1 MQMDRIAQSW
11 LRSYIFLL
19 LAALICFFS
28 IVWNNDH
35 ESLMKLSLVLCLFF
49 IPNIFLFA
57 SYVHQCFSKLY
68 RYELKWQYAILFTV
82 WCNIC
87 LLGFVFFPIYQL
99 AGSSIYDLFL
109 RDGSPRAGEAALL
122 AGEIICGGF
131 LPMALISLPI
141 VFVIKKWREL
151 KTGRERTTQANNE
164 AFERLSM
171 EKNETPSCEIQE
183 KSEGKN
189 HLTVSFRGLLI
200 LWGVAVGAFYSGICW
215 ADHMLSWLPII
226 CVIVNYGLSIE
237 VMRRFMQ
244 RSSKKFNIKEMVMLT
259 ILWAH
264 SLVLMCYIPVSIIA
278 IVLSVC
284 VCVSMLCGS
293 PVCFG
298 GDETDNVNGK
308 DE

>member
-1 MQMDRIAQSW
+1 MQMNRIARLW
-11 LRSYIFLL
+11 LGSYMFLL
-19 LAALICFFS
+19 LASPICFYLF
-28 IVWNNDH
+28 VGDPYD
-35 ESLMKLSLVLCLFF
+35 ETFRKLLRVFRVLCLFF
-49 IPNIFLFA
+49 IPNIFLLA
-57 SYVHQCFSKLY
+57 SYVHQCFGKLY
-68 RYELKWQYAILFTV
+68 RYKLKWQYAILSTA
-82 WCNIC
+82 WCNIS
-87 LLGFVFFPIYQL
+87 LLGFVYAHMFGL
-99 AGSSIYDLFL
+99 AIMSICVWFV
-109 RDGSPRAGEAALL
+109 PVV
-122 AGEIICGGF
+122 
-131 LPMALISLPI
+131 LISLPI

-151 KTGRERTTQANNE
+151 KTGRVRTIQADNE
-164 AFERLSM
+164 SFERLSTG
-171 EKNETPSCEIQE
+171 KNETPSYEIQE
-183 KSEGKN
+183 KGERKN

-278 IVLSVC
+278 IALSVC

-298 GDETDNVNGK
+298 GDETNA
-308 DE
+308 

>member
-1 MQMDRIAQSW
+1 MDGIAQSW

-68 RYELKWQYAILFTV
+68 RYELKWQYAILFTA

-109 RDGSPRAGEAALL
+109 RDGSPRAEEAALL

-131 LPMALISLPI
+131 LPMALVSLPI

-151 KTGRERTTQANNE
+151 KTGRVRTTQADNE
-164 AFERLSM
+164 SFERLST

-183 KSEGKN
+183 RSARKN
-189 HLTVSFRGLLI
+189 HLTISFRWLLI
-200 LWGVAVGAFYSGICW
+200 LWGVAAGAFYSGMCW
-215 ADHMLSWLPII
+215 LDNMLSLLLVII
-226 CVIVNYGLSIE
+226 CGIVNYGLSIE

-244 RSSKKFNIKEMVMLT
+244 RSPQKFNIKEMVMLT

>member
-1 MQMDRIAQSW
+1 MRMQMDRIAQSW

-57 SYVHQCFSKLY
+57 SYVHQCLSKLY
-68 RYELKWQYAILFTV
+68 RYELKWQYAILFTA

-109 RDGSPRAGEAALL
+109 RDGPPRAEEAALL

-131 LPMALISLPI
+131 LPMALVSLPI

-151 KTGRERTTQANNE
+151 KTESVRTIQADNE
-164 AFERLSM
+164 SFERLST

-183 KSEGKN
+183 KGERKN

-200 LWGVAVGAFYSGICW
+200 LWGVAAGAFYSGICW

-264 SLVLMCYIPVSIIA
+264 SLVLMSFIPVSIIA
-278 IVLSVC
+278 IALSLFVC
-284 VCVSMLCGS
+284 TIMLCGS

-298 GDETDNVNGK
+298 GEESQK
-308 DE
+308 Q

>member
-19 LAALICFFS
+19 LAALICFFL

-68 RYELKWQYAILFTV
+68 RYELKWQYAILFTA

-109 RDGSPRAGEAALL
+109 RDGSPRAGKAALL

-141 VFVIKKWREL
+141 AFVIKKWREL
-151 KTGRERTTQANNE
+151 KTGRVRTIQADNE
-164 AFERLSM
+164 SFERLST

-183 KSEGKN
+183 KGERKN

-200 LWGVAVGAFYSGICW
+200 LWGVAAGAFYSGICW

-264 SLVLMCYIPVSIIA
+264 SLALMCYIPVSIIA

-298 GDETDNVNGK
+298 GDK
-308 DE
+308 RI

>member
-1 MQMDRIAQSW
+1 MDRIAQSW

-68 RYELKWQYAILFTV
+68 RYELKWQYAILFTA

-109 RDGSPRAGEAALL
+109 RDGSPPAGEAALL

-131 LPMALISLPI
+131 LPVVLISLPI

-151 KTGRERTTQANNE
+151 KTERVRTTQADNGS
-164 AFERLSM
+164 FERLST
-171 EKNETPSCEIQE
+171 EKDEPPSCEIQE
-183 KSEGKN
+183 KGERKN

-200 LWGVAVGAFYSGICW
+200 LWGVAVGAFYSGIYW

-244 RSSKKFNIKEMVMLT
+244 RSSKKFDIKEMVMIT

-278 IVLSVC
+278 IVLSLFVC
-284 VCVSMLCGS
+284 TIMLCGS

-298 GDETDNVNGK
+298 GDETDNVNCK
-308 DE
+308 TK